1 MKDQLPTLDDFARQS
16 PIPRKVLLYL
26 HRQQLIQD
34 PLSREDLLGLRLLEQ
49 VWGNKEIL
57 RPQLNLMSVR
67 TRQSFLRT
75 VSLNSKWER
84 YAYSRFYNGKP
95 GTRLSVRL
103 VVDEIQTTF
112 RFQLTKAQLR
122 QVLAIR
128 NRAQVARHRDL
139 VKENQEPSDLLQT
152 TN

>member
-1 MKDQLPTLDDFARQS
+1 MDEQSPTLADFARHS

-26 HRQQLIQD
+26 HRQHLIQD
-34 PLSREDLLGLRLLEQ
+34 PLSRDDWLGLRLLEQ

-57 RPQLNLMSVR
+57 RPQLNRMSLR

-75 VSLNSKWER
+75 VSLNTKWER

-95 GTRLSVRL
+95 GVRLSGRL

-122 QVLAIR
+122 RVLTIQIG
-128 NRAQVARHRDL
+128 RASCRERV
-139 VKENQEPSDLLQT
+139 
-152 TN
+152 

>member
-1 MKDQLPTLDDFARQS
+1 MNDQLSTLADFARHS
-16 PIPRKVLLYL
+16 AIPRKVLLYL
-26 HRQQLIQD
+26 HRQQFIQD
-34 PLSREDLLGLRLLEQ
+34 PPSQDDLLGLRLLEQ

-57 RPQLNLMSVR
+57 RPQLNRMSLR

-75 VSLNSKWER
+75 VSLNTKWER
-84 YAYSRFYNGKP
+84 YAYSRFYNSKP
-95 GTRLSVRL
+95 GVRLSVRL

-122 QVLAIR
+122 RVLTIR

-139 VKENQEPSDLLQT
+139 VKENQEPSGLLQT
-152 TN
+152 AN

>member
-1 MKDQLPTLDDFARQS
+1 MDAQSPTLANFARHS

-34 PLSREDLLGLRLLEQ
+34 PLRREDLFGLRLLEQ
-49 VWGNKEIL
+49 VWGRKEVL
-57 RPQLNLMSVR
+57 RPQLNRMSLR

-75 VSLNSKWER
+75 VSLNTKWER

-112 RFQLTKAQLR
+112 RFQLTKQQLR
-122 QVLAIR
+122 RVLTIR

-139 VKENQEPSDLLQT
+139 VKENQEPSGLLQT
-152 TN
+152 AN

>member
-1 MKDQLPTLDDFARQS
+1 MDEQSPTLADFARQS
-16 PIPRKVLLYL
+16 LIPRKVLLYL
-26 HRQQLIQD
+26 HRQLLIQD

-57 RPQLNLMSVR
+57 RPQLNRMSLR

-75 VSLNSKWER
+75 VSLNTKWER
-84 YAYSRFYNGKP
+84 YAYSRFYNSKP
-95 GTRLSVRL
+95 GVRLSVRL

-122 QVLAIR
+122 RVLTIR

-139 VKENQEPSDLLQT
+139 VKENQEPSGLLQT
-152 TN
+152 AN

>member
-1 MKDQLPTLDDFARQS
+1 MNDQLSTLDDFARHS
-16 PIPRKVLLYL
+16 AIPRKVLLSL
-26 HRQQLIQD
+26 HRQHIIQD
-34 PLSREDLLGLRLLEQ
+34 PPSRDDLLGLRLLEQ

-57 RPQLNLMSVR
+57 RPQLNRMSLR

-75 VSLNSKWER
+75 VSLNTKWER
-84 YAYSRFYNGKP
+84 YAYSRFYNSKP
-95 GTRLSVRL
+95 GVRLSVRL

-122 QVLAIR
+122 RVMTIR

-139 VKENQEPSDLLQT
+139 VKENQEPSGLLQT
-152 TN
+152 AN

>member
-1 MKDQLPTLDDFARQS
+1 MDEQSPTLADFARHS
-16 PIPRKVLLYL
+16 PIPGKVLLYL

-34 PLSREDLLGLRLLEQ
+34 PPSRDDLLGLRLLEQ

-57 RPQLNLMSVR
+57 RPQLNRMSLR

-75 VSLNSKWER
+75 VSLNTKWER
-84 YAYSRFYNGKP
+84 YAYSRFYNSKP
-95 GTRLSVRL
+95 GVRLSVRL

-122 QVLAIR
+122 RVLTIR

-139 VKENQEPSDLLQT
+139 VKENQEPSGLLQT
-152 TN
+152 AN

>member
-1 MKDQLPTLDDFARQS
+1 MDEHSPTLTDFARQS
-16 PIPRKVLLYL
+16 LIPRKVLFYL

-34 PLSREDLLGLRLLEQ
+34 PLSRDDLLGLRLLEQ
-49 VWGNKEIL
+49 VWGNKEIM
-57 RPQLNLMSVR
+57 RPQLNRMSLQ

-75 VSLNSKWER
+75 VSLNTKWER

-95 GTRLSVRL
+95 GARLSVRL

-122 QVLAIR
+122 RVLTIR

-139 VKENQEPSDLLQT
+139 VKENHEPSGLLQT
-152 TN
+152 AN

>member
-1 MKDQLPTLDDFARQS
+1 MDEQSPTLADFARHS
-16 PIPRKVLLYL
+16 PIPRKVLLSL
-26 HRQQLIQD
+26 HRQQFIQD
-34 PLSREDLLGLRLLEQ
+34 PPSQDDLLGLRLLEQ

-57 RPQLNLMSVR
+57 RPQLNRMSLQ

-75 VSLNSKWER
+75 VSLNTKWER

-122 QVLAIR
+122 RVLTIR

-139 VKENQEPSDLLQT
+139 VKENQEPSGLLQT
-152 TN
+152 AN

>member
-1 MKDQLPTLDDFARQS
+1 MDEQSPTLADFARHS

-26 HRQQLIQD
+26 HRQHLIQD
-34 PLSREDLLGLRLLEQ
+34 PLSRDDLMGLRLLEQ

-57 RPQLNLMSVR
+57 RPQLNRMSLR
-67 TRQSFLRT
+67 TRESFLRT
-75 VSLNSKWER
+75 VRLDTKWER
-84 YAYSRFYNGKP
+84 YAYSRFYNSKP

-112 RFQLTKAQLR
+112 RFQLTRQQLR
-122 QVLAIR
+122 RVMTIR

-139 VKENQEPSDLLQT
+139 IKENQEPSDLLQT

>member
-1 MKDQLPTLDDFARQS
+1 MNDQLSTLDDFARHS
-16 PIPRKVLLYL
+16 AIPRKVLLSL
-26 HRQQLIQD
+26 HRQHIIQD
-34 PLSREDLLGLRLLEQ
+34 PPSRDDLLGLRLLEQ

-57 RPQLNLMSVR
+57 RPQLNRMSLR

-75 VSLNSKWER
+75 VSLNTKWER
-84 YAYSRFYNGKP
+84 YAYSRFYNSKP
-95 GTRLSVRL
+95 GVRLSVRQ

-122 QVLAIR
+122 RVLTIR

-139 VKENQEPSDLLQT
+139 VKENQEPSGLLQT
-152 TN
+152 AN

>member
-1 MKDQLPTLDDFARQS
+1 MNDQLPTLEDFAHHS

-34 PLSREDLLGLRLLEQ
+34 PLSRDDLLGLRLLEQ

-57 RPQLNLMSVR
+57 RPQLNRMSLR

-75 VSLNSKWER
+75 VSLNTKWER

-95 GTRLSVRL
+95 GVRLSVRL

-122 QVLAIR
+122 RVLTIR

-139 VKENQEPSDLLQT
+139 VKENQEPSGLLQT
-152 TN
+152 AN

>member
-139 VKENQEPSDLLQT
+139 VKENQEPSGLLQ
-152 TN
+152 NAN

>member
-1 MKDQLPTLDDFARQS
+1 MDEQSPTLADFARQS
-16 PIPRKVLLYL
+16 PIPRKVLFYL
-26 HRQQLIQD
+26 NRQNLIQD
-34 PLSREDLLGLRLLEQ
+34 PPCREDLLGLRLLEQ

-57 RPQLNLMSVR
+57 RPQLNRMSLR

-75 VSLNSKWER
+75 VSLNTKWER
-84 YAYSRFYNGKP
+84 YAYSRFYNSKP
-95 GTRLSVRL
+95 GVRLSVRL

-122 QVLAIR
+122 RVLTIR

-139 VKENQEPSDLLQT
+139 VKENQEPSGLLQT
-152 TN
+152 AN

>member
-1 MKDQLPTLDDFARQS
+1 MDEQSPTLANFARQS
-16 PIPRKVLLYL
+16 LIPRKVLLYL
-26 HRQQLIQD
+26 HRQHLIQD
-34 PLSREDLLGLRLLEQ
+34 PPSRDDLLGLRLLEQ

-57 RPQLNLMSVR
+57 RPQLNRMSLR

-75 VSLNSKWER
+75 VSLNTKWER

-122 QVLAIR
+122 RVLTIR

-139 VKENQEPSDLLQT
+139 VKENQEPSGLLQT
-152 TN
+152 AN

>member
-1 MKDQLPTLDDFARQS
+1 MDEHSPTLTDFARQS

-26 HRQQLIQD
+26 HRQHLIQD
-34 PLSREDLLGLRLLEQ
+34 PPCREDLLGLRLLEQ

-57 RPQLNLMSVR
+57 RPQLNRMSLR

-75 VSLNSKWER
+75 VSLNTKWER
-84 YAYSRFYNGKP
+84 YAYSRFYNGKQ

-122 QVLAIR
+122 RVMTIR

-139 VKENQEPSDLLQT
+139 VKENQEPSGLLQT
-152 TN
+152 AN

>member
-1 MKDQLPTLDDFARQS
+1 MDEQSPALADFARHS

-26 HRQQLIQD
+26 YRQHLIQD
-34 PLSREDLLGLRLLEQ
+34 PLNRDDLIGLRLLEQ

-57 RPQLNLMSVR
+57 RPQLNRMSLR

-75 VSLNSKWER
+75 VSLNTKWER
-84 YAYSRFYNGKP
+84 YAYSRFYNSKP

-122 QVLAIR
+122 RVLTIR

-139 VKENQEPSDLLQT
+139 VKENQEPFDLLQT
-152 TN
+152 AN

>member
-1 MKDQLPTLDDFARQS
+1 MDEQSPTLADFPRHS
-16 PIPRKVLLYL
+16 PIPGKVLLYL
-26 HRQQLIQD
+26 HRQHLIRD
-34 PLSREDLLGLRLLEQ
+34 PPSREDLLGLRLLEQ

-57 RPQLNLMSVR
+57 RPQLNRMSLR

-75 VSLNSKWER
+75 VSLNTKWER
-84 YAYSRFYNGKP
+84 YAYSRFYNSKP
-95 GTRLSVRL
+95 GVRLSVRL

-122 QVLAIR
+122 RVLTIR

-139 VKENQEPSDLLQT
+139 VKENQEPSGLLQT
-152 TN
+152 AN

>member
-1 MKDQLPTLDDFARQS
+1 MDEHSPTLADFARHS

-26 HRQQLIQD
+26 YRQQLIQD
-34 PLSREDLLGLRLLEQ
+34 PLSRDDLLGLRLLEQ

-57 RPQLNLMSVR
+57 RPQLNRMSLR

-75 VSLNSKWER
+75 VSLNTKWER
-84 YAYSRFYNGKP
+84 YAYSRFYNSKP
-95 GTRLSVRL
+95 GVRLSVRL

-122 QVLAIR
+122 RVLTIR

-139 VKENQEPSDLLQT
+139 VKENQEPSGLLQT
-152 TN
+152 AN

>member
-1 MKDQLPTLDDFARQS
+1 MDEQSPTLANFARQS

-26 HRQQLIQD
+26 HRQLLIQD

-57 RPQLNLMSVR
+57 RSQLSRMSKKSR
-67 TRQSFLRT
+67 LPFLLT
-75 VSLNSKWER
+75 AHLDSKWER
-84 YAYSRFYNGKP
+84 YAYSRFYNSKP
-95 GTRLSVRL
+95 GVRLSVRL

-122 QVLAIR
+122 RVLTIR

-139 VKENQEPSDLLQT
+139 VKENQEPSGLLQT
-152 TN
+152 AN

>member
-1 MKDQLPTLDDFARQS
+1 
-16 PIPRKVLLYL
+16 
-26 HRQQLIQD
+26 
-34 PLSREDLLGLRLLEQ
+34 
-49 VWGNKEIL
+49 
-57 RPQLNLMSVR
+57 MSLR

-75 VSLNSKWER
+75 VSLNTKWER

-95 GTRLSVRL
+95 GVRL
-103 VVDEIQTTF
+103 TVRQVVDEIQTTF

-122 QVLAIR
+122 RVLTIR

>member
-1 MKDQLPTLDDFARQS
+1 MDEQSPTLADFAHQS
-16 PIPRKVLLYL
+16 PIPRKVLFYL
-26 HRQQLIQD
+26 HRQQFIQD
-34 PLSREDLLGLRLLEQ
+34 PPSQDDLLGLRLLEQ

-57 RPQLNLMSVR
+57 RPQLNRMSLR

-75 VSLNSKWER
+75 VSLNTKWER

-95 GTRLSVRL
+95 GARLSVRL

-122 QVLAIR
+122 RVLTIR

-139 VKENQEPSDLLQT
+139 VKENQEPSGLLQT
-152 TN
+152 AN

>member
-1 MKDQLPTLDDFARQS
+1 MDEQSPTLTDFAHQS
-16 PIPRKVLLYL
+16 PIPRNVLLYL

-34 PLSREDLLGLRLLEQ
+34 PPSRDDLLGLRLLEQ

-57 RPQLNLMSVR
+57 RSQLSRMSKKSR
-67 TRQSFLRT
+67 LPFLLT
-75 VSLNSKWER
+75 AHLDSKWER
-84 YAYSRFYNGKP
+84 YAYSRFYNSKP
-95 GTRLSVRL
+95 GVRLSVRL

-122 QVLAIR
+122 RVLTIR